1 MKLSLKVI
9 LQNNTTFVKP
19 TSYTIQFPVMKFKTI
34 LLFIF
39 LLLSKNI
46 FSQSVLNELKAFE
59 QKRYQALINAD
70 IATIT
75 KLISADL
82 LYTHSN
88 LNFEDKAAYLLALTS
103 GKYKFETFETDSTQY
118 VFLNKKTVVAAG
130 LVHMQGRYNDTP
142 YKLDGRF
149 TAVYIKMKHQWQL
162 AAWQTTKK
170 VN

>member
-1 MKLSLKVI
+1 MKLKI
-9 LQNNTTFVKP
+9 
-19 TSYTIQFPVMKFKTI
+19 I
-34 LLFIF
+34 LLFTF
-39 LLLSKNI
+39 LLFANSTFAQSNI
-46 FSQSVLNELKAFE
+46 ASIKAFE

-70 IATIT
+70 IATTT
-75 KLISADL
+75 KLISPKL

-88 LNFEDKAAYLLALTS
+88 LNFEDKAAYILALTS

-149 TAVYIKMKHQWQL
+149 TAVYIKTKHQWQL

>member
-1 MKLSLKVI
+1 MKSKI
-9 LQNNTTFVKP
+9 
-19 TSYTIQFPVMKFKTI
+19 I
-34 LLFIF
+34 LLFTF
-39 LLLSKNI
+39 LLFANSTFAQSNI
-46 FSQSVLNELKAFE
+46 ATIKAFE
-59 QKRYQALINAD
+59 QERYQALVDGD
-70 IATIT
+70 ISKTT
-75 KLISADL
+75 KLISPDL

-118 VFLNKKTVVAAG
+118 VFLNKKTVIAAG

-149 TAVYIKMKHQWQL
+149 TAVYIKTKHQWQL

>member
-1 MKLSLKVI
+1 MKSKI
-9 LQNNTTFVKP
+9 
-19 TSYTIQFPVMKFKTI
+19 I
-34 LLFIF
+34 LLFAF
-39 LLLSKNI
+39 LLLSKSI
-46 FSQSVLNELKAFE
+46 FPQSALNEIKDFE

-70 IATIT
+70 IATTT
-75 KLISADL
+75 KLISPEL

-88 LNFEDKAAYLLALTS
+88 LTFEDKEAYLIALKS
-103 GKYKFETFETDSTQY
+103 GKYKFESFVTDSTQY
-118 VFLNKKTVVAAG
+118 VFLNKKTVLAAG

-149 TAVYIKMKHQWQL
+149 TAVYIKRKKQWQL